1 VGHVYRERNSLSAEV
16 RRLQQA
22 NEDDT
27 VLLGTVAG
35 QRDAAMNA
43 HADALGRIQDY
54 ILAADA
60 SAKERD
66 AALAERDAAVVRFHD
81 WSGTDVPALNI
92 ALTAARQD
100 AHEQRQRAE
109 QAEAA
114 LAQAQAKRDSLI
126 KRLDFWIECNNGERA
141 NGRMPTFLNPYTIL
155 LWIGD
160 KRVAAEADA
169 AQPPAL
175 PPLPDD
181 WEPVGAHEHRW
192 KFNGNRVYVSPE
204 GSAHIAEGWYRPADL
219 ITVLRHAEAA
229 HQRLKEGQ

>member
-1 VGHVYRERNSLSAEV
+1 MTNANVTLSPYERAVNILNELTPRQDTIISVALDTLRAAIATAQAE
-16 RRLQQA
+16 RSEALA
-22 NEDDT
+22 ECNCA
-27 VLLGTVAG
+27 VL
-35 QRDAAMNA
+35 
-43 HADALGRIQDY
+43 
-54 ILAADA
+54 
-60 SAKERD
+60 ERD
-66 AALAERDAAVVRFHD
+66 AAL
-81 WSGTDVPALNI
+81 
-92 ALTAARQD
+92 
-100 AHEQRQRAE
+100 QRAE

-114 LAQAQAKRDSLI
+114 LAQAQAERDSLI
-126 KRLDFWIECNNGERA
+126 KRLDFWIECNNSERA

-160 KRVAAEADA
+160 KRAAAEADA

-219 ITVLRHAEAA
+219 ITVLRHADAA
-229 HQRLKEGQ
+229 HQRLRQEGE

>member
-1 VGHVYRERNSLSAEV
+1 MTPLTPAAVMTEQQLQEIEANWTEGTGCDVCMAPLADDQMEMVHALIAEV

-109 QAEAA
+109 QAAAALTEARRVLREVMRRSQWKHAAGCYWQHSGAVDEAEDCDCDVRHIKAA
-114 LAQAQAKRDSLI
+114 LAAVLAQ
-126 KRLDFWIECNNGERA
+126 E
-141 NGRMPTFLNPYTIL
+141 
-155 LWIGD
+155 
-160 KRVAAEADA
+160 
-169 AQPPAL
+169 
-175 PPLPDD
+175 
-181 WEPVGAHEHRW
+181 EPR
-192 KFNGNRVYVSPE
+192 
-204 GSAHIAEGWYRPADL
+204 
-219 ITVLRHAEAA
+219 
-229 HQRLKEGQ
+229 